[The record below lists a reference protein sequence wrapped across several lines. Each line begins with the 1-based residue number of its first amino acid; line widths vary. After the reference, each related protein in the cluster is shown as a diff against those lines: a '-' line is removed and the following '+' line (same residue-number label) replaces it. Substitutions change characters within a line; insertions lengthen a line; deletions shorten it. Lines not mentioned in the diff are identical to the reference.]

1 MTLRSLFRLFAQLLP
16 ALLVLAEGIAA
27 GVPARAGDEARKAF
41 DIPAGDALVA
51 LKQFTAQSGA
61 QVLYSADELTGI
73 KTRALLGRFSPREA
87 LGALLAGQRL
97 DVTEDGAT
105 GVLTIRLRASS
116 SATASSRGAAA
127 AAAGGWG
134 TVSGRVSSAA
144 TGEFLE
150 GAEVR
155 VVSPDLVTTT
165 QRDGSF
171 ALSRVPAGVHRVRV
185 FYTGLDVQEAEVLVQ
200 AGATAVLAVSLNAA
214 VYRLDSFVVAGQR
227 EGNAAAITRQR
238 TAENIKSVV
247 SMDAYGNV
255 ADGNIGN
262 FLQNLTGVAVNKEAG
277 DVVGIGLRGA
287 PPELNSVTLDGTR
300 TAGAVAGFTP
310 QGDRAALIDQIPADF
325 IKEIEV
331 TKGNTPD
338 QSADSLGGTVNLVT
352 KSAFDF
358 KQRVLTYRLGVNL
371 NTYRDGDFVRHNHG
385 WVDSGKYGP
394 TAALTFMDTYGAERQ
409 WGLALSG
416 SFSQTTNTRDRVQ
429 MTRPNA
435 DNLISTRARQLNDTD
450 TRVRAGA
457 SAKLEY
463 RPDARTRVGVSA
475 SFNYFTFG
483 SDRTDWDI
491 TTTNRVA
498 DYSRVSRAQIEAGT
512 APRDS
517 TNQTAGIAP
526 GFTDTYNELLHATLR
541 NRYTSGS
548 KLSQQSKFGVE
559 ARKEWGDTRLD
570 LRASY
575 NPSSYRNDVRGF
587 EARRNGGVGI
597 AYDASKDATRPV
609 FTQTYG
615 APIGLGAD
623 FNNFFGLR
631 FAQPD
636 YTFEDI
642 QNGQADLQH
651 ALSRLPFPV
660 TIKTGANYRRQH
672 RWLKTYRPTWN
683 LVGADGVQ
691 QRNPATGLNDDN
703 IAQFLTSWRY
713 SIFNN
718 AMMQRDHLDYR
729 LADALF
735 LSQPRYWVPSGTSVS
750 TFPVPRVVT
759 EEVGSGYVQA
769 TARLG
774 RLTVL
779 GGVRLEHTAVEGTGS
794 FADPTL
800 PSQGSVTVART
811 YQAWYPSLHLRYAL
825 TAKLLLRSSFSTSGA
840 RPSLSAIVPDTSVTY
855 LSDGS
860 GLGRVTQSNPGLKP
874 QYARTYDFSAEYYLE
889 PAGLISAGAFRKDIS
904 NFINRATRIIG
915 DGPAN
920 GFGGRYEDF
929 ELTTTGNL
937 GTAYVEGVELSY
949 TQQLRGLP
957 APFNGLSVFANYTG
971 LRTQGSYAEGAR
983 ELANFVP
990 RTYNA
995 GVTFNWRRWETR
1007 VTYHYKSGYLMTYN
1021 ASPASQTRVTDDPTV
1036 DLNVQYRFG
1045 PGLTVFVDY
1054 INVFNNSPD
1063 WWSAS
1068 PRHISM
1074 SEVYGAR
1081 LNVGVSGRF

>member
-1 MTLRSLFRLFAQLLP
+1 MKPVYTLLFRFKWRSLRDAGLLVAGLMLLLP
-16 ALLVLAEGIAA
+16 ARAQTA
-27 GVPARAGDEARKAF
+27 G
-41 DIPAGDALVA
+41 
-51 LKQFTAQSGA
+51 TGA
-61 QVLYSADELTGI
+61 IT
-73 KTRALLGRFSPREA
+73 
-87 LGALLAGQRL
+87 
-97 DVTEDGAT
+97 
-105 GVLTIRLRASS
+105 
-116 SATASSRGAAA
+116 
-127 AAAGGWG
+127 G
-134 TVSGRVSSAA
+134 TVRNEV
-144 TGEFLE
+144 TGDFLE
-150 GAEVR
+150 GVEVGLIGTER
-155 VVSPDLVTTT
+155 VTTT

-171 ALSRVPAGVHRVRV
+171 AFAGVPAGRQQLRA
-185 FYTGLDVQEAEVLVQ
+185 FYTGLDVQE
-200 AGATAVLAVSLNAA
+200 TAVVVAAGQTAVVPLALNAA
-214 VYRLDSFVVAGQR
+214 IYKLEAFTVAGQR

-277 DVVGIGLRGA
+277 DIVGIGLRGA
-287 PPELNSVTLDGTR
+287 PPELNSVTMDGAR
-300 TAGAVAGFTP
+300 TAGAIAGFSP

-358 KQRVLTYRLGVNL
+358 KQRVITYRLGVNL
-371 NTYRDGDFVRHNHG
+371 NTYRDGNFVRDDHG

-394 TAALTFMDTYGAERQ
+394 TAALTFMDTFGAARQ
-409 WGLALSG
+409 WGLALSS

-435 DNLISTRARQLNDTD
+435 GNLISTRARQLNDTD
-450 TRVRAGA
+450 TRVRAGI
-457 SAKLEY
+457 SGKLEY
-463 RPDARTRVGVSA
+463 RLDARTRLGITA
-475 SFNYFTFG
+475 AFNYFTFG

-491 TTTNRVA
+491 TATNRVA
-498 DYSRVSRAQIEAGT
+498 DYSRVSRAQIVAGT

-517 TNQTAGIAP
+517 ANQTAGIAP
-526 GFTDTYNELLHATLR
+526 GFTDTYTELLHATLR
-541 NRYTSGS
+541 NRYTHGS
-548 KLSQQSKFGVE
+548 KLSQQSKFGAE
-559 ARKEWGDTRLD
+559 ARKEWADTRLD

-575 NPSSYRNDVRGF
+575 NPSSFRNDVRGF

-615 APIGLGAD
+615 APIGVGAD

-642 QNGQADLQH
+642 GNAQADLQH
-651 ALSRLPFPV
+651 ALSRLPVPV
-660 TIKTGANYRRQH
+660 MIKTGFNYRRQH
-672 RWLKTYRPTWN
+672 RWLTTYRPTWN
-683 LVGADGVQ
+683 FVGADGVQ
-691 QRNPATGLNDDN
+691 QRNPATGINDDN
-703 IAQFLTSWRY
+703 IGQFLSPWRY

-735 LSQPRYWVPSGTSVS
+735 ASQPRYWAPSGTSVS
-750 TFPVPRVVT
+750 TVPVPRVVT
-759 EEVGSGYVQA
+759 EAVKSGYAQA

-779 GGVRLEHTAVEGTGS
+779 GGARFEHTGVEGTGS
-794 FADPTL
+794 FSDPTL
-800 PSQGSVTVART
+800 PTQRSVSVSRA
-811 YQAWYPSLHLRYAL
+811 YQAWYPSLHLRYAV
-825 TAKLLLRSSFSTSGA
+825 TPNLLLRSSFSTSGA
-840 RPSLSAIVPDTSVTY
+840 RPSLSAIVPNTTVNY
-855 LSDGS
+855 LADGS

-889 PAGLISAGAFRKDIS
+889 PAGVISAGAFRKDIS
-904 NFINRATRIIG
+904 NFIAQATRVIG
-915 DGPAN
+915 EGANN
-920 GFGGRYEDF
+920 GFDGRYEDF

-957 APFNGLSVFANYTG
+957 APFNGLAVFANYTG
-971 LRTQGSYAEGAR
+971 LRTQGSYANGAA

-990 RTYNA
+990 RTYNI
-995 GVTFNWRRWETR
+995 GLIQSWRKWEAR

-1021 ASPASQTRVTDDPTV
+1021 ANPASQTRVTDDPTV
-1036 DLNVQYRFG
+1036 DVNLQYRFR
-1045 PGLTVFVDY
+1045 PGLAVFVDY
-1054 INVFNNSPD
+1054 INIFNNSPD

-1074 SEVYGAR
+1074 SELYGAR
-1081 LNVGVSGRF
+1081 LNAGVSGRF

>member
-1 MTLRSLFRLFAQLLP
+1 MKRHL
-16 ALLVLAEGIAA
+16 LLVLLIVSASALHAA
-27 GVPARAGDEARKAF
+27 TG
-41 DIPAGDALVA
+41 
-51 LKQFTAQSGA
+51 T
-61 QVLYSADELTGI
+61 LTG
-73 KTRALLGRFSPREA
+73 RVSNA
-87 LGALLAGQRL
+87 
-97 DVTEDGAT
+97 AT
-105 GVLTIRLRASS
+105 GAYLEGAEISVP
-116 SATASSRGAAA
+116 GAAA
-127 AAAGGWG
+127 A
-134 TVSGRVSSAA
+134 TFSA
-144 TGEFLE
+144 
-150 GAEVR
+150 
-155 VVSPDLVTTT
+155 
-165 QRDGSF
+165 RDGAF
-171 ALSRVPAGVHRVRV
+171 VLTLPAGSHSVRI
-185 FYTGLDVQEAEVLVQ
+185 FYTGLDVALQTVVVAD
-200 AGATAVLAVSLNAA
+200 GRATELNVPLGSAV
-214 VYRLDSFVVAGQR
+214 RLDAFTVAGQR

-238 TAENIKSVV
+238 VAENIKSVV

-277 DVVGIGLRGA
+277 DIVGIGLRGA

-358 KQRVLTYRLGVNL
+358 KERVITYRLGVNL
-371 NTYRDGDFVRHNHG
+371 NTYRDGNFVRGDYG

-394 TAALTFMDTYGAERQ
+394 TAALTFMDTFGAERK
-409 WGLALSG
+409 WGLALSS

-429 MTRPNA
+429 MRRPFVS
-435 DNLISTRARQLNDTD
+435 NLISTRARQLNETD
-450 TRVRAGA
+450 TRVRAGV
-457 SAKLEY
+457 SGKLEY
-463 RPDARTRVGVSA
+463 RPDARTRIGVSA
-475 SFNYFTFG
+475 AFNYFKFG
-483 SDRTDWDI
+483 NDSSDWDI
-491 TTTNRVA
+491 TATNRVA

-512 APRDS
+512 TPRDS

-526 GFTDTYNELLHATLR
+526 GFTDTANELLHATLR
-541 NRYTSGS
+541 SRFTHLS

-559 ARKEWGDTRLD
+559 ARKEWTDTKLD

-575 NPSSYRNDVRGF
+575 NPSSYRNFEGGF
-587 EARRNGGVGI
+587 EARRNGGVGVV
-597 AYDASKDATRPV
+597 YDASKDATRPV

-615 APIGLGAD
+615 APIGIGAD

-636 YTFEDI
+636 YTSEDI
-642 QNGQADLQH
+642 KNVQADLQH
-651 ALSRLPFPV
+651 ALSRLPVPV
-660 TIKTGANYRRQH
+660 TLKTGFNYRRQH
-672 RWLKTYRPTWN
+672 RWLTTYRPTWN
-683 LVGADGVQ
+683 YVGADGVR
-691 QRNPATGLNDDN
+691 QRNPATGINDDN
-703 IAQFLTSWRY
+703 IGQFLSPWRY

-735 LSQPRYWVPSGTSVS
+735 TSQPRYWEPSGTSVS

-759 EEVGSGYVQA
+759 EEVNSGYTQA
-769 TARLG
+769 TAKLG

-779 GGVRLEHTAVEGTGS
+779 GGARFEHTGVEGAGS
-794 FADPTL
+794 FSDPTL
-800 PSQGSVTVART
+800 PAQNSVSVSRA
-811 YQAWYPSLHLRYAL
+811 YQAWYPSLHLRYAVNPN
-825 TAKLLLRSSFSTSGA
+825 LLLRSSFSTSGA
-840 RPSLSAIVPDTSVTY
+840 RPSLSAIVPNTTVSY

-860 GLGRVTQSNPGLKP
+860 GLGRVTQGNPGLKP
-874 QYARTYDFSAEYYLE
+874 QYARTYDVSAEYYLE

-904 NFINRATRIIG
+904 NFINRSTRLIG
-915 DGPAN
+915 DGANN

-929 ELTTTGNL
+929 ELTTSGNL
-937 GTAYVEGVELSY
+937 GSAFVEGVELSY

-957 APFNGLSVFANYTG
+957 SPFNGLSVFANYTG
-971 LRTQGSYAEGAR
+971 LKTQGSYAEGVS

-990 RTYNA
+990 RTYNI
-995 GVTFNWRRWETR
+995 GLIQSWRKWEAR
-1007 VTYHYKSGYLMTYN
+1007 VTYHFKSGYLMTYN
-1021 ASPASQTRVTDDPTV
+1021 ADPAAQTRVTDDPTV
-1036 DLNVQYRFG
+1036 DVNVQYRFR

-1054 INVFNNSPD
+1054 INIFNNSPD

-1068 PRHISM
+1068 PRHITM
-1074 SEVYGAR
+1074 SELYGAR